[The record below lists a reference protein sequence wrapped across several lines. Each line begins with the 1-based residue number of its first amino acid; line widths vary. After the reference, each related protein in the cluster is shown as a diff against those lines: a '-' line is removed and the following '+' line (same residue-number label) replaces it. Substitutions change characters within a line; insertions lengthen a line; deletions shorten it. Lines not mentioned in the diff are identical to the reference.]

1 MDEQSQEGG
10 LRAMSLTSHLNNPAS
25 PIGQFIKHR
34 FAQTARLTK
43 TANPGLKSTDTIH
56 PTQAD
61 GSYPYGLIGMAIDYR
76 IRYAFDITPYQRLVA
91 WQGALELTTKPWE
104 SDDDTR
110 IDWEN
115 IPMGVPL
122 PVDASGNLLDMAEG
136 PYQFKL
142 VKAFFD
148 NLDVMLQALQPVGR
162 RLEPEAERTLDRYC
176 IVLSLFE
183 QVYRSDAYLQGPL
196 MQPTVKHTV
205 EALLAIPQESWVD
218 DLGVL
223 FTQFYNRHHSLLS
236 KPHILNPTFIGSA
249 YVGGADA
256 DLVVDGCLIDIKTST
271 FPQIKAEYLHQLAGY
286 LLLDFDDK
294 LHIDAVGIY
303 MARQGELVQWPA
315 LDFLHELTGESTIL
329 LTSLRQDFR
338 ILCQTLRTRPK

>member
-1 MDEQSQEGG
+1 
-10 LRAMSLTSHLNNPAS
+10 MSLTSHLNNPTS
-25 PIGQFIKHR
+25 PIGQFIKQR

-43 TANPGLKSTDTIH
+43 IANPGLKSADTIR

-61 GSYPYGLIGMAIDYR
+61 SSYPYGLIGTAIDYR
-76 IRYAFDITPYQRLVA
+76 IRYAFDVTPYQRLVA
-91 WQGALELTTKPWE
+91 WQGALELTTKPRE

-115 IPMGVPL
+115 FPMGVPL
-122 PVDASGNLLDMAEG
+122 PVDASGNPLDMAEG

-148 NLDVMLQALQPVGR
+148 NLDAMLQAFQPVRR

-176 IVLSLFE
+176 IILSFFE
-183 QVYRSDAYLQGPL
+183 QVYRSDAYRQGPL

-205 EALLAIPQESWVD
+205 KELLAIPQDSWVD

-223 FTQFYNRHHSLLS
+223 FAQFYHRHHSLLS
-236 KPHILNPTFIGSA
+236 RPHILNPTFLGSA
-249 YVGGADA
+249 YMGGADA
-256 DLVVDGCLIDIKTST
+256 DLVVNGCLIDIKTST

-303 MARQGELVQWPA
+303 MARQGVLFTWPIP
-315 LDFLHELTGESTIL
+315 DFLCQLTGDDSISL
-329 LTSLRQDFR
+329 ISLRREFR
-338 ILCQTLRTRPK
+338 TLCQNMRKATH

>member
-1 MDEQSQEGG
+1 
-10 LRAMSLTSHLNNPAS
+10 MSLTSHLNNPAS
-25 PIGQFIKHR
+25 PIGQFIKQR

-43 TANPGLKSTDTIH
+43 TANPGLKSADTIR

-61 GSYPYGLIGMAIDYR
+61 SSYPYGLIGTAIDYR
-76 IRYAFDITPYQRLVA
+76 IRYAFDITPYRRLVA
-91 WQGALELTTKPWE
+91 WQGAKLLTVKPLESDEDIVVDWDDLEGIPLPPTALTT
-104 SDDDTR
+104 
-110 IDWEN
+110 
-115 IPMGVPL
+115 GV
-122 PVDASGNLLDMAEG
+122 AQG
-136 PYQFKL
+136 PYPL
-142 VKAFFD
+142 SLIRAFFD
-148 NLDVMLQALQPVGR
+148 SLENTVNMIQPEGRLLEIENERMLN
-162 RLEPEAERTLDRYC
+162 RYC

-183 QVYRSDAYLQGPL
+183 QVYRSNAYLQGPL

-205 EALLAIPQESWVD
+205 EALLTIPQDSWVD

-223 FTQFYNRHHSLLS
+223 FTRFYHRHHSLLS
-236 KPHILNPTFIGSA
+236 KPHILNPTFLGSA

-315 LDFLHELTGESTIL
+315 IDFLHELTGESTIL

-338 ILCQTLRTRPK
+338 TLCQTLRTRPK